1 MTLGS
6 QRRRGREGRKRSVSL
21 DEVFYFYFLFQMRGG
36 GEGGGEKGI
45 RKCESIL
52 YYKVLKALTKCTKYL
67 PDYGRQKKIGDSKA
81 EEIFFSFLFFSKFKS
96 DLAFDLLASCTLFMC
111 NNNYHLKVHNDD

>member
-1 MTLGS
+1 
-6 QRRRGREGRKRSVSL
+6 
-21 DEVFYFYFLFQMRGG
+21 MRGG

-81 EEIFFSFLFFSKFKS
+81 EEFFFPCFFQNSN
-96 DLAFDLLASCTLFMC
+96 LTWLLICWQVVLYLCVITIII
-111 NNNYHLKVHNDD
+111 